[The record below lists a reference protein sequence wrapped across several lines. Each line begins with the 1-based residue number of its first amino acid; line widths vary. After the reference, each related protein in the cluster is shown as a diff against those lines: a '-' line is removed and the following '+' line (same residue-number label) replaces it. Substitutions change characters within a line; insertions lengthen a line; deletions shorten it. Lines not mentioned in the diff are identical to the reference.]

1 MKLNNIAKILLAGA
15 AMSALASCHNQ
26 EKVFPDYDGGVTAY
40 FAYQYPVRTI
50 VLGES
55 ETFDNSLDNQH
66 KCIIYG
72 TMGGAYKGKDIVLD
86 IAVDNALTENLY
98 FDAECEN
105 PVKPMP
111 SEYYTLSSDQL
122 IYGGDYMG
130 GVEVQLTDAFFADP
144 DAIKNTYVIPVQMTN
159 IVKGADQIL
168 AGTPAIEGEPALKT
182 DPTQWSVAPKDFTL
196 YAVKYVN
203 PWDGSW
209 LRRGVDTITEAGQTT
224 TEVRHG
230 QYVENDEVMYLTTE
244 SLNSV
249 VFPMTTN
256 VTMVIPPDP
265 EYSLTL
271 TNENVGD
278 PWGAQMWYQF
288 DEPLKE
294 ATTYVFSCK
303 AKASADYECGVFLQD
318 TEDGGHQQY
327 GVVTIPF
334 TTEWTDVTA
343 EFIPNGAGY
352 NKFTLNYGDFKGT
365 VILDR
370 ISIVEK
376 GKTDEL
382 VKNGDFLKGDP
393 ANWQSWGGPAVLGE
407 DGYFEVPAEPT
418 VQIVAVPSDLVL
430 TFDESGNCT
439 VSSKTEG
446 VTATGTGKY
455 VKDGEKKAWANKDR
469 DAIYLDYQVDFGSKQ
484 YAIKDTLVARSREI
498 AVEQFSP
505 TLKK

>member
-1 MKLNNIAKILLAGA
+1 M
-15 AMSALASCHNQ
+15 
-26 EKVFPDYDGGVTAY
+26 
-40 FAYQYPVRTI
+40 
-50 VLGES
+50 
-55 ETFDNSLDNQH
+55 
-66 KCIIYG
+66 
-72 TMGGAYKGKDIVLD
+72 
-86 IAVDNALTENLY
+86 
-98 FDAECEN
+98 
-105 PVKPMP
+105 
-111 SEYYTLSSDQL
+111 
-122 IYGGDYMG
+122 
-130 GVEVQLTDAFFADP
+130 
-144 DAIKNTYVIPVQMTN
+144 
-159 IVKGADQIL
+159 
-168 AGTPAIEGEPALKT
+168 
-182 DPTQWSVAPKDFTL
+182 
-196 YAVKYVN
+196 
-203 PWDGSW
+203 
-209 LRRGVDTITEAGQTT
+209 
-224 TEVRHG
+224 
-230 QYVENDEVMYLTTE
+230 
-244 SLNSV
+244 
-249 VFPMTTN
+249 
-256 VTMVIPPDP
+256 
-265 EYSLTL
+265 
-271 TNENVGD
+271 
-278 PWGAQMWYQF
+278 
-288 DEPLKE
+288 
-294 ATTYVFSCK
+294 FSCK

-318 TEDGGHQQY
+318 TEDQNNQQY

-393 ANWQSWGGPAVLGE
+393 SNWMNWGGPAVLGE

-498 AVEQFSP
+498 TVEQFSP